1 MTETPPTQQ
10 VFGSG
15 LKNKIIDLALASLFG
30 FFTALGY
37 SYWTVSDMKH
47 QVDRLAESERN
58 RSAAEAKKAETDL
71 QKAFEEGQR
80 VQKLDRLIKE
90 QEMRDERRR

>member
-1 MTETPPTQQ
+1 MTETQQQ

-15 LKNKIIDLALASLFG
+15 LKSKIVDLALASLFG

-37 SYWTVSDMKH
+37 SYWTVSDMRH
-47 QVDRLAESERN
+47 EVERLSKSEHN
-58 RSAAEAKKAETDL
+58 RSAAELEKSKIDL

-80 VQKLDRLIKE
+80 VQKLEALIKE
-90 QEMRDERRR
+90 QEIRDRRK